1 MEILYHTSIKYT
13 SLWIAQFIKKWI
25 SAHPQEGEHDVI
37 LPSWRHSGPALPM
50 AVKPPVSHQPLAL
63 ETCFPLQRM
72 VVLCSPPQEPSL
84 CTPLQRRLLPARLA
98 QKSLGDVGPL
108 GCAGHCQPPPH
119 PAPDCHPDPI
129 LPRGKSLKL
138 GHNKQLILLQFS
150 ASPDLDISMSLP
162 VTQHVPSS

>member
-1 MEILYHTSIKYT
+1 MNSPIY
-13 SLWIAQFIKKWI
+13 KKVNC
-25 SAHPQEGEHDVI
+25 SPPLTCCFPAHAQEGEHDVI

-50 AVKPPVSHQPLAL
+50 VLKPPVSHQPLAL
-63 ETCFPLQRM
+63 ETFSSAEDGGVLQPIPGAQPVYTLAKILLAHPL
-72 VVLCSPPQEPSL
+72 
-84 CTPLQRRLLPARLA
+84 

-108 GCAGHCQPPPH
+108 GCAGCCQPPPH

-150 ASPDLDISMSLP
+150 ASPDLDISVSLP
-162 VTQHVPSS
+162 VTQHLPSS